1 MERIAS
7 CSNSHHN
14 RFIVFW
20 GEKKEK
26 RNPSETEWKATNS
39 AFLVKQKELHK
50 GTNISPIS

>member
-14 RFIVFW
+14 RVIVFW
-20 GEKKEK
+20 GEKEK
-26 RNPSETEWKATNS
+26 TFRWLELGGPNS
-39 AFLVKQKELHK
+39 ALVKPKGLHK

>member
-14 RFIVFW
+14 RVIVFW
-20 GEKKEK
+20 GEKRKK
-26 RNPSETEWKATNS
+26 NPSGTEWKATNS
-39 AFLVKQKELHK
+39 AFLVKQKGLHK